1 MIFRTIFHTTMKQFS
16 RHIHINKEIIKG
28 DVPGQII
35 IAHGMLGS
43 LSNWSSL
50 SRRIAKETGKT
61 VITFDARNHGMS
73 EHNPS
78 MSYQDM
84 SQDMK
89 DLITEEKATLIGHSM
104 GGRTCMYLALK
115 WPELVE
121 KLVVVDV
128 SPVNVTFDVTDS
140 TEWNMAH
147 FFYAMKAVQFPQNTT
162 ISQAR
167 KAADAQLAKRISN
180 PGLRSWLLMN
190 VYQNQDGTIGWR
202 VNLDIVLEAFEKF
215 IRTFP
220 NDEFSE
226 EQKYIGPTSFIGG
239 ELSEYIPVTD
249 HPDILEKFPNAK
261 FEYIEGA
268 GHWVH
273 SQKPNEFLK
282 VLLKFL

>member
-1 MIFRTIFHTTMKQFS
+1 MKQFS

-89 DLITEEKATLIGHSM
+89 NLITEEKATLIGHSM

-128 SPVNVTFDVTDS
+128 SPVNVTFDVTDA

>member
-1 MIFRTIFHTTMKQFS
+1 MNEYFGSPFFISFS
-16 RHIHINKEIIKG
+16 
-28 DVPGQII
+28 
-35 IAHGMLGS
+35 
-43 LSNWSSL
+43 
-50 SRRIAKETGKT
+50 
-61 VITFDARNHGMS
+61 
-73 EHNPS
+73 
-78 MSYQDM
+78 
-84 SQDMK
+84 
-89 DLITEEKATLIGHSM
+89 
-104 GGRTCMYLALK
+104 
-115 WPELVE
+115 VE

-128 SPVNVTFDVTDS
+128 SPVNVTFDVTDA

-147 FFYAMKAVQFPQNTT
+147 FFYAMKAVKFPQNTT
-162 ISQAR
+162 IFQAR
-167 KAADAQLAKRISN
+167 KAADAQLAKRIPN

-190 VYQNQDGTIGWR
+190 VYQNQDGVIGWR

-226 EQKYIGPTSFIGG
+226 EQNYKGSTLFIGG